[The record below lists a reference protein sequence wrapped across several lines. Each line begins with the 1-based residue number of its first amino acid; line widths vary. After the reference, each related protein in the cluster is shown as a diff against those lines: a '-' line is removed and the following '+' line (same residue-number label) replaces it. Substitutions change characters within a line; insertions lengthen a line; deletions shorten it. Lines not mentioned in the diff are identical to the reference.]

1 MTERKMKMRNFDN
14 SLRIYNRQVLLR
26 TKMHTY
32 TKKYIDNLFNNAVF
46 NTCEVSVLKLTAED
60 IANYKLSLIK
70 NKDTPKEDDNALKQD
85 KTCKTN
91 ITSKDDK
98 KSKVVKTSKNSNTS
112 IDGEPAKKKQKLD
125 TNGIDVLKMVLS
137 REGETHKFKSQFKS
151 ALKTNKEIISTNA
164 EVPMVIDCDEI
175 TESSNSSAN
184 NLKPRIWVIDPRKM
198 MDENNFIKWMKMIRP
213 DNKSKHSTNGL
224 KKLVVAKP
232 STSGPKPSSNS
243 TKVNGI
249 KHTLN
254 GKNHEKGALIEIE
267 NVYKKYFGK
276 SVQDTIVII
285 ANILNIISM
294 SNKHH
299 KARMDECIKK
309 KSEAEKLKERC
320 DANRLH
326 GRHKKILE
334 TKLKNNFISVVSSFK
349 EPEFDTAFQMFFLSI
364 LTVLRVL
371 ELPKFRKGS
380 IFKNLVL
387 LLWNSLKNS
396 EYNHPKIYNMF
407 RSKTFRPD
415 CIDLISLI
423 EDSRDTDPGVTERM
437 SLFFVSTV
445 NSREYFQG
453 VINAVT
459 SDSNDDLALL
469 IDDATS
475 QCCINSKFKDPV
487 DSSTVQH
494 SNSKIP
500 VTQTIQS
507 SSKFKDPVDSS
518 TVQHSNFKIPV
529 TQTIQSSSKFKD
541 PVDSSTVQHSNYKIP
556 VTQTIQNSIN
566 SETIQHWILAKSPDG
581 TYQQIPV
588 LNNSMSQTIN
598 NNGIEPS
605 IATSRPIN
613 NFYTT
618 SSIHSSLQK
627 KASELT
633 TSKMIPS
640 KKCIVITP
648 TISNSPLVQVTAS
661 STETATSTATT
672 SKFLTFK
679 PSIQNKTVVNSPLH
693 SAEGST
699 IVLGNKQYQL
709 VKGPSGTMRAVVNGT
724 NILLKSPP
732 TRIIKCY
739 AKDCNNSATI
749 MCSSCT
755 TVKYCSH
762 NCQRLDWYASHIN
775 DCDRLL
781 SKKLA
786 RP

>member
-1 MTERKMKMRNFDN
+1 
-14 SLRIYNRQVLLR
+14 
-26 TKMHTY
+26 MHTY

-46 NTCEVSVLKLTAED
+46 NKCEVSVLKLTAED
-60 IANYKLSLIK
+60 IENYKLSLIK
-70 NKDTPKEDDNALKQD
+70 NKDPPKEDDNVLKQD
-85 KTCKTN
+85 KICKTN
-91 ITSKDDK
+91 ITSKVDK
-98 KSKVVKTSKNSNTS
+98 KSKVTKTSKNSNTS
-112 IDGEPAKKKQKLD
+112 IDSEPAKKKQKLD
-125 TNGIDVLKMVLS
+125 TNGIDVLKLVLS

-151 ALKTNKEIISTNA
+151 ALKSNKEIASTNA
-164 EVPMVIDCDEI
+164 EEVPMVIDCNEF
-175 TESSNSSAN
+175 TESSNSSAK
-184 NLKPRIWVIDPRKM
+184 NLNPRIWVIDPREM
-198 MDENNFIKWMKMIRP
+198 MDENNYIKWMNMILP
-213 DNKSKHSTNGL
+213 DNKSKHSTNGQN
-224 KKLVVAKP
+224 KLVAAKP
-232 STSGPKPSSNS
+232 STSGPKPSSNG

-254 GKNHEKGALIEIE
+254 GKNHEKGALTEIE
-267 NVYKKYFGK
+267 NVYKQYFSK

-299 KARMDECIKK
+299 KARMDECFKK

-334 TKLKNNFISVVSSFK
+334 TKLKNNFINVVSTFK
-349 EPEFDTAFQMFFLSI
+349 EPEFDSAFQMFFLSI

-371 ELPKFRKGS
+371 EQPKFRKGS

-423 EDSRDTDPGVTERM
+423 EDSRDTDPEVTDRM

-445 NSREYFQG
+445 NSREYFQA
-453 VINAVT
+453 VIKAVT
-459 SDSNDDLALL
+459 SDSNEDLALL
-469 IDDATS
+469 IDDATF

-487 DSSTVQH
+487 DSSIVQH

-507 SSKFKDPVDSS
+507 SSKL
-518 TVQHSNFKIPV
+518 
-529 TQTIQSSSKFKD
+529 KD

-556 VTQTIQNSIN
+556 VTQTIQSSVN
-566 SETIQHWILAKSPDG
+566 SEKIQHWFLTKNPDG

-588 LNNSMSQTIN
+588 LNCSNSQTID

-605 IATSRPIN
+605 IVTSQPIN

-633 TSKMIPS
+633 TSKVIPT
-640 KKCIVITP
+640 KKCIVVTP
-648 TISNSPLVQVTAS
+648 TISNGPLVQVTAS

-672 SKFLTFK
+672 SKILTFK
-679 PSIQNKTVVNSPLH
+679 PSIQNKTVMNSSSPLH
-693 SAEGST
+693 RVEGST
-699 IVLGNKQYQL
+699 IVFGNKQYQL
-709 VKGPSGTMRAVVNGT
+709 VKGPSGHMRAVVNGT
-724 NILLKSPP
+724 NLLLKSQP
-732 TRIIKCY
+732 TTIVKCY
-739 AKDCNNSATI
+739 ARDCNHSATI

-762 NCQRLDWYASHIN
+762 NCQRLDWYARHIN

-781 SKKLA
+781 SKKQT